1 MTGHFPTEFSGL
13 QGHSYIALTT
23 YRKTGVPVVTPVWF
37 VLQEDGVLV
46 FTGRASGKVKRLRN
60 NPQVELSPSDFK
72 GKPLGPAISGSA
84 RFLPENEWPDC
95 ERTFRKRFR
104 AQFAL
109 FGFIGRLMG
118 DADRVYLKITPT

>member
-1 MTGHFPTEFSGL
+1 MTVQISAEFSGL
-13 QGHSYIALTT
+13 QGHSFIALTT

-46 FTGRASGKVKRLRN
+46 FTGRTSGKVKRLRN
-60 NPQVELSPSDFK
+60 NPQVELSPSDFR
-72 GKPLGPAISGSA
+72 GKPLGPAVSGRAS
-84 RFLPENEWPDC
+84 FLLEDEWPAY
-95 ERTFRKRFR
+95 ERTFRKRYG

-109 FGFIGRLMG
+109 FGFIGRVMG